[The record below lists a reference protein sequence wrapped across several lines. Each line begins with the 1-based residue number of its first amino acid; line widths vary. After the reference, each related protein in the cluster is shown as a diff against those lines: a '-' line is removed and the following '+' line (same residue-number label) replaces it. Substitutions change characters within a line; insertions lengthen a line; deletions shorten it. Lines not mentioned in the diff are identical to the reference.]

1 MPLDLSAGGLPVSEL
16 GLVFVIAV
24 IIVVVW
30 AGPIVVGYPEAKFD
44 LCFNYASCRHNTTS
58 ETCFHHARR

>member
-1 MPLDLSAGGLPVSEL
+1 MLPRTFSKIVKHALHLNLMPLDLSAGGLPVSEL

-30 AGPIVVGYPEAKFD
+30 AGRA
-44 LCFNYASCRHNTTS
+44 
-58 ETCFHHARR
+58 